1 MRPVCYGIR
10 NFMNEVAMLR
20 MSVKY
25 ASGPL
30 STVAPMGSRIPIRA
44 VEHNER
50 LVADRPH
57 IRSNLCGQIL

>member
-1 MRPVCYGIR
+1 
-10 NFMNEVAMLR
+10 MNEVAMLR